1 MGVGVLIYL
10 LALVVVPPTAI
21 QTLSTH
27 SSWCTL
33 RFITLLLLL
42 LKIFLDHET
51 QDFCFVLLQQ
61 CQCDDLDLDFLWI
74 LKAFDN

>member
-1 MGVGVLIYL
+1 MGVGLLISL
-10 LALVVVPPTAI
+10 LALIFVPPPTAI
-21 QTLSTH
+21 QTLPTH

-51 QDFCFVLLQQ
+51 QDFCFVL
-61 CQCDDLDLDFLWI
+61 
-74 LKAFDN
+74 AAMPM